1 MATIRA
7 VNTEIAKATGSNI
20 NSSGD
25 ESDFDLPLTDM
36 TDLVIY
42 TPLLDFDPYLF
53 ELGETHTLT
62 WNDGDG
68 AHTMYNA
75 EVVRSDLKWG
85 TANQGAVVFE
95 GTDTD
100 GNATQV
106 LWTPD
111 LNVHEWYAN
120 TQADGKHPMF
130 WNTDQHPSTYG
141 YVCFAAE
148 TRIETDRGLV
158 RIDEIAVGDRVA
170 TLDHGYQ
177 EVRWVGHSR
186 TRATGD
192 AAPIK
197 FEAGAMGPHK
207 TLRLSPNHRV
217 VLRDQKMKQALGRA
231 QVLIAAK
238 ALDGRPGISRDEGGM
253 VDYYNLLF
261 DQHEVIFAEGLA
273 CESLYLGQETR
284 KILDAGETDPRA
296 QYPDLDT
303 VRGIQHTKSARPF
316 MDVGHARA
324 YFGAL
329 DACEPA

>member
-7 VNTEIAKATGSNI
+7 ADREFAKATGSNI

-25 ESDFDLPLTDM
+25 ESDFDLPLDDM

-85 TANQGAVVFE
+85 SANKGAVVFE

-111 LNVHEWYAN
+111 LDVHQWYAD
-120 TQADGKHPMF
+120 TQASGRHPMF
-130 WNTDQHPSTYG
+130 YNTDQHPSTYG
-141 YVCFAAE
+141 YVCFAGE

-158 RIDEIAVGDRVA
+158 RIDEIKVGDRVA
-170 TLDHGYQ
+170 TFDHGYQ

-186 TRATGD
+186 ARATGD
-192 AAPIK
+192 AAPVRL
-197 FEAGAMGPHK
+197 EAGAMGQHGS
-207 TLRLSPNHRV
+207 LRLSPNHRV
-217 VLRDQKMKQALGRA
+217 VLRDEKMKQTFGRA
-231 QVLIAAK
+231 QVMVAAK
-238 ALDGRPGISRDEGGM
+238 ALAGRPGVTREEGGM
-253 VDYYNLLF
+253 VDYYNILF
-261 DQHEVIFAEGLA
+261 DRHEVIFAEGLA
-273 CESLYLGQETR
+273 CESLYLGKETR
-284 KILDAGETDPRA
+284 KVLAAGDSDPYA
-296 QYPDLDT
+296 QYPDLAK
-303 VRGIQHTKSARPF
+303 VEGIRHAKSARPF

-324 YFGAL
+324 YF
-329 DACEPA
+329 DACDICELA